1 MILMKISL
9 LLCFLLFLPVA
20 VLNAQKQEADSLERL
35 LNSHTT
41 IDTTRV
47 NILNELA
54 YTLVT
59 QDMKKAKH
67 YAEESG
73 ALADGMHYT
82 KGKAASLWIIG
93 LTVRKANPEIALDY
107 FEKALVL
114 GEKVGDKAGV
124 PNYLLAIGSVVRA
137 RGDVKRGNECYQKA
151 LRIAREINDQR
162 TLSKILYNIIQVL
175 TKEGDY
181 LEAIKQTQEL
191 IHISKENNDIRMLAN
206 AYSQLAFIHTYQGNH
221 PVAIEYYLSSL
232 KLNEQIGNKS
242 GIFYNRL
249 NLSTL
254 QVEQKDYDT
263 AIKTIQRAYLQS
275 IQEGDSLHMTI
286 ALLSLGNFHMG
297 KDPDTSLR
305 YLRKALAVVKGN
317 HLNYRTTILKQMASI
332 YVSKKQFDKAQEHLK
347 EALELSQKI
356 KSKRSC
362 GEVWREMGVLY
373 SAQKQYQQAIDYTL
387 KALELSEEVNLLSL
401 QSECYKQLSD
411 YYAATGA
418 FQQAYQNRVS
428 YQLVKDSIFNE
439 KNVRKVA
446 FLESTYKYDKE
457 KQAYEMEKANHT
469 MKIQS
474 QRRVILFL
482 VIVSILVLLLA
493 FTTHWTSKL
502 KKRVL
507 SLEIETM
514 NHEMEI
520 NRKAMAAA
528 TLKLMENSERD
539 AYSIKML
546 ENIKKNTTSEGQS
559 DVRSLISEY
568 KLKSHNSNW
577 SEFEIL
583 FQKVNSSFYEKLHSQ
598 YPNLTPNEKKLCVF
612 IKLNMS
618 NNHISQVT
626 FQSEEALKKARLR
639 LRKKLELDR
648 DTTLATFI
656 QSL

>member
-1 MILMKISL
+1 MILMKTPL
-9 LLCFLLFLPVA
+9 LLCFLLLLPIA
-20 VLNAQKQEADSLERL
+20 VLNAQKQEADSLKRL

-59 QDMKKAKH
+59 QDMKKAKR

-107 FEKALVL
+107 FEKALAL

-137 RGDVKRGNECYQKA
+137 RGDVKRGDECYQKA

-162 TLSKILYNIIQVL
+162 TVSKILYSIIQVL
-175 TKEGDY
+175 TKEADY

-263 AIKTIQRAYLQS
+263 AIKTIQRVYLQS

-286 ALLSLGNFHMG
+286 ALLSLGSFHMG
-297 KDPDTSLR
+297 KDPGISLR

-317 HLNYRTTILKQMASI
+317 HLNYRITILKQMASI
-332 YVSKKQFDKAQEHLK
+332 YVSEKQFDKAQEHLE

-356 KSKRSC
+356 KSKRSR
-362 GEVWREMGVLY
+362 GEVWREIGVLY

-418 FQQAYQNRVS
+418 FQQAYRNRVS

-457 KQAYEMEKANHT
+457 KQVYEMEKANHT

-493 FTTHWTSKL
+493 FTIHWTSKL

-514 NHEMEI
+514 NHEMDI

-577 SEFEIL
+577 NEFEIL

-656 QSL
+656 QGL